1 MVPAPGGVL
10 LRLTSRARFLT
21 EQKKKDMKKILTNTR
36 FALLLILGGVAFTLI
51 AAEYESFALTVFC
64 KVVGFVIASI
74 AYLLARYWHAKGR
87 LQEWDEWSQD

>member
-1 MVPAPGGVL
+1 MVSVPGGVL

-36 FALLLILGGVAFTLI
+36 FALLLILGGVAFILI
-51 AAEYESFALTVFC
+51 CAKYESFALTFFC
-64 KVVGFVIASI
+64 KLHGFAIAFI
-74 AYLLARYWHAKGR
+74 TYLLARYWHATGR